1 MDCRADVTNELIEL
15 LHRQAA
21 TIEAMLAL
29 AHRLQECLVHFD
41 TSGIE
46 RSTREQE
53 SLIEQVGRME
63 EQRIALLA
71 TLLGISADRARQLTL
86 SEICQQLP
94 PDTRD
99 TFETLAD
106 SLRTRLWQLQLAN
119 GINRMLALR
128 GKNSIATTL
137 SFVREQGLHAI
148 NTSL

>member
-21 TIEAMLAL
+21 AIEAMLAL

-94 PDTRD
+94 SDTRD
-99 TFETLAD
+99 TLETLAD